1 MLICLQENKI
11 NMKINKLHEISRENR
26 VPFYLQ
32 AKEQLLSVI
41 ITDIEVGDKLD
52 NEMDLCSIFGVS
64 RPTIRQAIKELENEG
79 FITRVKGFGTFVKSR
94 KIETSLM
101 QDVAFFTEELE
112 AKHIN
117 FLNRILV
124 KNRIVP
130 KKEVAHILGLKKDD
144 EVNYIERLRL
154 VMNQPLYFTII
165 HIPEKICKGFIEN
178 DLINNSTT
186 ALIQDKYGIHISG
199 IKRYLNPVNKN
210 LFSKAAEVLMID
222 RHECFFYMRS
232 ILFDKKDNP
241 VGFYEDFFSSEKSEF
256 TFYTKR

>member
-1 MLICLQENKI
+1 
-11 NMKINKLHEISRENR
+11 MKIGMFHEVSRENR

-32 AKEQLLSVI
+32 VKEQLLSAI
-41 ITDIEVGDKLD
+41 INNLEVGDKIYKEL
-52 NEMDLCSIFGVS
+52 DLCSIFGVS
-64 RPTIRQAIKELENEG
+64 RPTVRQAIMELENEG

-165 HIPEKICKGFIEN
+165 QIPEKICKGFIEN

-210 LFSKAAEVLMID
+210 LFSKAAEVLEID
-222 RHECFFYMRS
+222 KNQCFFYMRS
-232 ILFDKKDNP
+232 ILFDKMDNP
-241 VGFYEDFFSSEKSEF
+241 IGFYEDFFSSEKSEF